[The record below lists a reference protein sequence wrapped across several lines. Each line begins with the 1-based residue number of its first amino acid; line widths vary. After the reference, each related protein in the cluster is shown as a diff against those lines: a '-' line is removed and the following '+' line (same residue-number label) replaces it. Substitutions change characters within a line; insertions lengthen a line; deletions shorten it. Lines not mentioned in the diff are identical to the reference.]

1 MHKLDMS
8 KEYSEEFDDLRK
20 NRVKMS
26 FYKYGPASVNFG
38 EKIVNALESS
48 ERCIKKY
55 LETGN
60 TEYLLDAGNYIMFEY
75 MFPSVPGAY
84 FRATDSGESAGISG
98 MSVREIEH
106 FAEED
111 Y

>member
-20 NRVKMS
+20 NRVKAS

-48 ERCIKKY
+48 ERCIEKY
-55 LETGN
+55 RKTGN

-75 MFPSVPGAY
+75 MFPSVPDAY
-84 FRATDSGESAGISG
+84 FRATDSSESAGISG
-98 MSVREIEH
+98 MSVREMEH

>member
-8 KEYSEEFDDLRK
+8 KEYSEEFDNLRK

-48 ERCIKKY
+48 ERCIEKY
-55 LETGN
+55 RKTGN

-84 FRATDSGESAGISG
+84 FRATDSSESAGISG

>member
-8 KEYSEEFDDLRK
+8 KEYSEEFDSLRK

-48 ERCIKKY
+48 ERCIEKY
-55 LETGN
+55 RKTGN

-84 FRATDSGESAGISG
+84 FRATDSSESAGISG

>member
-8 KEYSEEFDDLRK
+8 KEYSEEFDNLRK
-20 NRVKMS
+20 NRVKTS

-38 EKIVNALESS
+38 ERIVNALESS
-48 ERCIKKY
+48 ERCIEKY
-55 LETGN
+55 RKTGN

-84 FRATDSGESAGISG
+84 FRATDSSESAGISG
-98 MSVREIEH
+98 MSIREIER

>member
-1 MHKLDMS
+1 MYKLDMS
-8 KEYSEEFDDLRK
+8 KEYSEEFDGLRK

-48 ERCIKKY
+48 ERCIEKY
-55 LETGN
+55 RKTGN
-60 TEYLLDAGNYIMFEY
+60 TEYLLDAANYIMFEY

-84 FRATDSGESAGISG
+84 FRATDSSESAGISG
-98 MSVREIEH
+98 MSVREMEH
-106 FAEED
+106 FAKED